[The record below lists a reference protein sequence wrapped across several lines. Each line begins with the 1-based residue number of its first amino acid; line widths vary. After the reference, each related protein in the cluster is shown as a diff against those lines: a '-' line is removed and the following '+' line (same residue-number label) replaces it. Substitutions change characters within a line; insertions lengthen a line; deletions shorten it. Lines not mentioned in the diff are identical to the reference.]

1 MNFKKIL
8 AFLLAVMM
16 VMSFAA
22 CDGAKDLTDDKEN
35 NATTTAPQETEPEE
49 TEPEDTKPQLAEV
62 TFFTMSLVDEDGAM
76 KSLYAYPNEDGSDT
90 VHVDYVGSVIKR
102 GEISGDA
109 MASIT
114 EALAASGLVE
124 LNGKSEGDSTVS
136 QAAGSLYASLSDDSM
151 ISADFYG
158 EIPEAFLTGYAAM
171 EVCFDTLTAEMPEYV
186 AVPMEMGEIADSDR
200 AALNTIL
207 ENMTLEGPADS
218 YAITGFAKD
227 EYFATSLGLSSDEGV
242 ASGLNFAPMMMSVAY
257 SLNIVTLEEGADVN
271 AVAEDFE
278 NNIDWLR
285 WVCVQPSDVL
295 IATQGNQVLC
305 LQGADAFYQ
314 MTATAIEAAG
324 WTTYSTLQNPNM

>member
-1 MNFKKIL
+1 MKTFLFKD
-8 AFLLAVMM
+8 F
-16 VMSFAA
+16 
-22 CDGAKDLTDDKEN
+22 DKEN
-35 NATTTAPQETEPEE
+35 QTAIHIFHSTNHPIRSNPAIFRVHTHDYIEIVYVTAGSALELVNDERYEVRRGDLLFINYGATHAFQPHEPFSYINICFK
-49 TEPEDTKPQLAEV
+49 PESLAENV
-62 TFFTMSLVDEDGAM
+62 ITPENAFAVLQLTAIDE
-76 KSLYAYPNEDGSDT
+76 LRRE
-90 VHVDYVGSVIKR
+90 
-102 GEISGDA
+102 
-109 MASIT
+109 
-114 EALAASGLVE
+114 
-124 LNGKSEGDSTVS
+124 
-136 QAAGSLYASLSDDSM
+136 SDDSM

-171 EVCFDTLTAEMPEYV
+171 EACFDILTAEMPEYV

-305 LQGADAFYQ
+305 LLGADAFYQ